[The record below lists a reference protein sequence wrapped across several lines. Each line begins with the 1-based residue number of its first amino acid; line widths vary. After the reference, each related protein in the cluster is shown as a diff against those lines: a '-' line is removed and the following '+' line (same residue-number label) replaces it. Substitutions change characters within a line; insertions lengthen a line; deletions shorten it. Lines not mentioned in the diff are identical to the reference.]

1 MGLINFFKRNTLTGT
16 PTAFNRNMD
25 GDLVLNIAA
34 SDGSGTYVFIAY
46 GDVAD
51 QIERLLFNY
60 RRNLRAVTMTIE
72 YDPQDGQTVLNFSV
86 VTN

>member
-1 MGLINFFKRNTLTGT
+1 M
-16 PTAFNRNMD
+16 
-25 GDLVLNIAA
+25 LNIAA

-60 RRNLRAVTMTIE
+60 RRNLRAVAITIE

-86 VTN
+86 VTS